1 MFSKVLV
8 AEDYE
13 IANHGI
19 LKILHDNL
27 GISDIQEAKYCDDA
41 YLKFRKAKQE
51 DNPFQLLITDLSFK
65 PDHNVQTRTSG
76 IDLIND
82 IRAVEP
88 EIKVIVY
95 SQESRPEKIKMLFDK
110 LDINGY
116 VCKGQHAIKELIS
129 CVTQVYQGKTV
140 LPTELTNRND
150 ATGMVHLDDFD
161 MMLLEDLAQGLTKR
175 EIVAKLK
182 QKKIKPNSESMIDKR
197 VTKLFDEFKARNST
211 HLVAIVK
218 DLGLL

>member
-19 LKILHDNL
+19 LKILGDNL
-27 GISDIQEAKYCDDA
+27 GISDIKEAKYCDEA
-41 YLKFRKAKQE
+41 YLKFRKAQQE
-51 DNPFQLLITDLSFK
+51 DNPFKLLITDLSFK
-65 PDHNVQTRTSG
+65 PDHNVQIRTSG
-76 IDLIND
+76 IDLIKD
-82 IRAVEP
+82 IRAINP
-88 EIKVIVY
+88 SIKIIVY

-116 VCKGQHAIKELIS
+116 VCKGQHAIKDLVS
-129 CVTQVYQGKTV
+129 CVSQVYQGNTI
-140 LPTELTNRND
+140 LPAELTNRD
-150 ATGMVHLDDFD
+150 EAIGMVHLDDFD
-161 MMLLEDLAQGLTKR
+161 MMLLDELAQGLTKR
-175 EIVAKLK
+175 EIVTKLR
-182 QKKIKPNSESMIDKR
+182 QKKIKPNSESMIDKK
-197 VTKLFDEFKARNST
+197 VSKLFDEFKARNTT